1 VFGSDWPVVSQNP
14 FQGISNATTR
24 APWMEGMPH
33 QKQSLFDT
41 LIAYTR
47 DAAHAEFQ
55 EHQKGQIR
63 ENYLADLV
71 ALPKNIF
78 EMELVDIGSLTPA
91 LTMVHGRVVYEA

>member
-1 VFGSDWPVVSQNP
+1 
-14 FQGISNATTR
+14 
-24 APWMEGMPH
+24 MPH

-63 ENYLADLV
+63 EDYLADLV

-78 EMELVDIGSLTPA
+78 EMELVNIGSLTPA
-91 LTMVHGRVVYEA
+91 LTMVNGRVVYEA